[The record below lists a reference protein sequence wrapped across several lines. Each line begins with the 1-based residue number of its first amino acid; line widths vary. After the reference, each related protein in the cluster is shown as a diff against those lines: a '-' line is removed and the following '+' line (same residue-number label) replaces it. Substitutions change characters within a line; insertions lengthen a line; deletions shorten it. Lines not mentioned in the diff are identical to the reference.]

1 MDLSPMAGYRR
12 PNNTDG
18 SAQVLHIINDTASK
32 FVTSITHSAAAQAM
46 PISASVGFMT
56 GMFLGLKH

>member
-1 MDLSPMAGYRR
+1 QIVEDQTRQMAY
-12 PNNTDG
+12 NA
-18 SAQVLHIINDTASK
+18 SAQVLHMINDTASK
-32 FVTSITHSAAAQAM
+32 FASSTYSSLTAAQAL